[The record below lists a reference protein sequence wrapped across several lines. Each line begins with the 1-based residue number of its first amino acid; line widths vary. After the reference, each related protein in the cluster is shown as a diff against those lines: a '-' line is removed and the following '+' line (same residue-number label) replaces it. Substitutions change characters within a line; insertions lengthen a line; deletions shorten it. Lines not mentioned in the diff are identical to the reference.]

1 MRENNRILGF
11 VCCQARK
18 RKTGGAVRLLKLALA
33 VIALSTALSA
43 SRLLAQTETTPSA
56 VPVSATPAAAAR
68 GCALAASVPVTKN
81 ETSIFTYTIRCE
93 TGITPKAMSIS
104 TSAGKSFVASEKDVQ
119 SPQGIEFKAYDS
131 KTSTVT
137 FSLSAGAAAYA
148 FAVSGPNSAPLIN
161 ATYYIASDA
170 VSEAANCQGTS
181 APATGC
187 SIGTISL
194 PAKNILAKGCGLA
207 ASVPVPNNDTNT
219 FTYTIHCDTGVTPNA
234 MAIYTSAGKSF
245 VASAKDVETP
255 QGIAFK
261 AYDSKTSAATF
272 TLSAA
277 PPYTFTVSKPSS
289 DLLVTATYYIAS
301 GDVADATI
309 CQGTSPPTTG
319 CSNGAIPL
327 PVKDRNAPIAILIGG
342 AEYSAYSAQSQTE
355 DAFLN
360 IFYRGPI
367 SAHGLSGWTRV
378 RLTSLP
384 QQATNGV
391 VSVVSNPTGLS
402 SSSYSNVGQAFD
414 YVFGAQQ
421 FLSKNSRNWSIV
433 AGLGATTPLS
443 TQNAP
448 VTYAAPPPGEECN
461 QLVSQYSPAHGYS
474 PGLVANP
481 AMNPTTC
488 LANGYTAIA
497 FTNQDRSSMF
507 LKYGAGLRTTYPW
520 KTGSCD
526 GANSDTKCS
535 TAYAALD
542 ATIGQDSAV
551 TGGVLHG
558 FVFKLDGILP
568 IPTKSVTWLYLFG
581 SSYIRLLHDVT
592 EPALPLSAPN
602 PPVSVPSANV
612 FVLPLRQPNKDYY
625 RLGVG
630 ININQIWCKWFGNG
644 CSTSKLRRRQRLK
657 ISRQKAKTMKLSFV
671 KKNSA

>member
-170 VSEAANCQGTS
+170 VSDAANCQGTS

-219 FTYTIHCDTGVTPNA
+219 FTYTIHCDSGVTPNA

-277 PPYTFTVSKPSS
+277 PPILSPSR
-289 DLLVTATYYIAS
+289 
-301 GDVADATI
+301 
-309 CQGTSPPTTG
+309 SPVPT
-319 CSNGAIPL
+319 C
-327 PVKDRNAPIAILIGG
+327 
-342 AEYSAYSAQSQTE
+342 
-355 DAFLN
+355 
-360 IFYRGPI
+360 
-367 SAHGLSGWTRV
+367 W
-378 RLTSLP
+378 
-384 QQATNGV
+384 
-391 VSVVSNPTGLS
+391 
-402 SSSYSNVGQAFD
+402 
-414 YVFGAQQ
+414 
-421 FLSKNSRNWSIV
+421 
-433 AGLGATTPLS
+433 
-443 TQNAP
+443 
-448 VTYAAPPPGEECN
+448 
-461 QLVSQYSPAHGYS
+461 
-474 PGLVANP
+474 
-481 AMNPTTC
+481 
-488 LANGYTAIA
+488 
-497 FTNQDRSSMF
+497 
-507 LKYGAGLRTTYPW
+507 
-520 KTGSCD
+520 
-526 GANSDTKCS
+526 
-535 TAYAALD
+535 
-542 ATIGQDSAV
+542 
-551 TGGVLHG
+551 
-558 FVFKLDGILP
+558 
-568 IPTKSVTWLYLFG
+568 
-581 SSYIRLLHDVT
+581 
-592 EPALPLSAPN
+592 
-602 PPVSVPSANV
+602 
-612 FVLPLRQPNKDYY
+612 
-625 RLGVG
+625 
-630 ININQIWCKWFGNG
+630 
-644 CSTSKLRRRQRLK
+644 
-657 ISRQKAKTMKLSFV
+657 
-671 KKNSA
+671 